1 MELIVMTVINYG
13 YLDHSHERLIFST
26 RPAVW
31 LALFCLLRGV
41 GVSAQTPTLIGC
53 FVFKEHAVFRSAQKR
68 NYDASFSTCQPE
80 LGFCWR
86 SVTTS
91 LQFFACI
98 DDQSLINLAEHL
110 QQRSPQL

>member
-1 MELIVMTVINYG
+1 MTVINYG
-13 YLDHSHERLIFST
+13 YLDHSHERLIFSA
-26 RPAVW
+26 RLAVG
-31 LALFCLLRGV
+31 LTPFRLLRGV

-53 FVFKEHAVFRSAQKR
+53 LVFKEHAVFRSAQKR

-86 SVTTS
+86 SATTS
-91 LQFFACI
+91 LLFSARI

-110 QQRSPQL
+110 

>member
-1 MELIVMTVINYG
+1 MTVINYG

-26 RPAVW
+26 RLAVW

-53 FVFKEHAVFRSAQKR
+53 LVFKEHAVFRSAQKR
-68 NYDASFSTCQPE
+68 NYDASFSACQLG

-91 LQFFACI
+91 LHFFAHL
-98 DDQSLINLAEHL
+98 DGQSLTGLAERL
-110 QQRSPQL
+110 KQRSPRL

>member
-26 RPAVW
+26 RLADW

-53 FVFKEHAVFRSAQKR
+53 LVFKEHAVFRSAQKR
-68 NYDASFSTCQPE
+68 NYDASFSACQLE
-80 LGFCWR
+80 LRSGWR
-86 SVTTS
+86 CVTTS
-91 LQFFACI
+91 FPFLLASTI
-98 DDQSLINLAEHL
+98 SL
-110 QQRSPQL
+110 